1 MGRKSNDVESR
12 KRKTKKDKAR
22 RKKELFGKY
31 RLTRQGDTIA
41 SPKPKKNF
49 SKSSQN
55 KKNLSKGSKNKK
67 NQKRI
72 KTKKNESKKSKKNFS
87 KSSQNKLKIAPR
99 PFFIS

>member
-12 KRKTKKDKAR
+12 KRRTKKDKAR

-31 RLTRQGDTIA
+31 RLTRQGDTIT

-55 KKNLSKGSKNKK
+55 
-67 NQKRI
+67 Q
-72 KTKKNESKKSKKNFS
+72 KKSKKNKNKNKKS
-87 KSSQNKLKIAPR
+87 KK
-99 PFFIS
+99 

>member
-1 MGRKSNDVESR
+1 MGRKSNDVETR

-41 SPKPKKNF
+41 TQKPKKTFSKKSQNQKKSKKETKKNF

-55 KKNLSKGSKNKK
+55 KN
-67 NQKRI
+67 
-72 KTKKNESKKSKKNFS
+72 KKSKK
-87 KSSQNKLKIAPR
+87 
-99 PFFIS
+99 

>member
-12 KRKTKKDKAR
+12 KRRTKKDKAR

-49 SKSSQN
+49 SKGSQN
-55 KKNLSKGSKNKK
+55 N
-67 NQKRI
+67 
-72 KTKKNESKKSKKNFS
+72 KKSKKNFS
-87 KSSQNKLKIAPR
+87 KSSQNQKK
-99 PFFIS
+99 SKK

>member
-1 MGRKSNDVESR
+1 MGRKSNDVETR

-41 SPKPKKNF
+41 SQKQKNQKKTF

-55 KKNLSKGSKNKK
+55 
-67 NQKRI
+67 Q
-72 KTKKNESKKSKKNFS
+72 KKSKKN
-87 KSSQNKLKIAPR
+87 KNKKLKR
-99 PFFIS
+99 

>member
-55 KKNLSKGSKNKK
+55 
-67 NQKRI
+67 Q
-72 KTKKNESKKSKKNFS
+72 KKSKKKN
-87 KSSQNKLKIAPR
+87 
-99 PFFIS
+99 

>member
-12 KRKTKKDKAR
+12 KRRTKKDKAR

-41 SPKPKKNF
+41 SSKQKKNF

-55 KKNLSKGSKNKK
+55 D
-67 NQKRI
+67 
-72 KTKKNESKKSKKNFS
+72 KKSKKNFS
-87 KSSQNKLKIAPR
+87 KSSQNKKNKK
-99 PFFIS
+99 

>member
-1 MGRKSNDVESR
+1 MGRKSNDVETR

-41 SPKPKKNF
+41 SKKPKNQKKNF

-55 KKNLSKGSKNKK
+55 
-67 NQKRI
+67 Q
-72 KTKKNESKKSKKNFS
+72 KKSKKNFS
-87 KSSQNKLKIAPR
+87 KSSQKSKTK
-99 PFFIS
+99 SKK